1 MKIILGLAV
10 LCALTVFNLAFA
22 SPPISLSC
30 PCEVTQVN
38 QTLFRADFG
47 IVFDNET
54 DETYP
59 IRGLITL
66 AEGPRKSGVIIG
78 RSSVFEVAYSRE
90 RQDFELYF
98 YKYWVGIRRKES
110 HSLDWYLKLA
120 TTQSFAENLLSE
132 EPVAIKLPEAIFGTR
147 SRKSKISLFNGTF
160 SGISRWAS

>member
-54 DETYP
+54 DETYF
-59 IRGLITL
+59 
-66 AEGPRKSGVIIG
+66 S
-78 RSSVFEVAYSRE
+78 RSIY
-90 RQDFELYF
+90 
-98 YKYWVGIRRKES
+98 
-110 HSLDWYLKLA
+110 
-120 TTQSFAENLLSE
+120 QSS
-132 EPVAIKLPEAIFGTR
+132 
-147 SRKSKISLFNGTF
+147 
-160 SGISRWAS
+160 

>member
-47 IVFDNET
+47 IVFDSET

-66 AEGPRKSGVIIG
+66 AG
-78 RSSVFEVAYSRE
+78 RPKKIWSHYRTF
-90 RQDFELYF
+90 
-98 YKYWVGIRRKES
+98 VG
-110 HSLDWYLKLA
+110 L
-120 TTQSFAENLLSE
+120 
-132 EPVAIKLPEAIFGTR
+132 
-147 SRKSKISLFNGTF
+147 
-160 SGISRWAS
+160 